1 MIRVTF
7 LPDQVSVE
15 ATAGEAWL
23 SVAAR
28 AGVEIPTGCRMGS
41 CGACTLELEDGQEI
55 RACISTIAG
64 DRDPAPLEDCPHI
77 TAYVFR
83 DPTW

>member
-7 LPDQVSVE
+7 LPDHVSVE
-15 ATAGEAWL
+15 AEAGESWL
-23 SVAAR
+23 SVAER

-41 CGACTLELEDGQEI
+41 CGACTVELANGEEI
-55 RACISTIAG
+55 RTCISTIAG
-64 DRDPAPLEDCPHI
+64 DRKDCTHI

>member
-15 ATAGEAWL
+15 ADVGESWL
-23 SVAAR
+23 SVAER

-41 CGACTLELEDGQEI
+41 CGACTVELDDGEEI
-55 RACISTIAG
+55 RACMSSVMG
-64 DRDPAPLEDCPHI
+64 DRPPAPLEDCPHI

>member
-7 LPDQVSVE
+7 LPDQVSIE
-15 ATAGEAWL
+15 AEAGESWL
-23 SVAAR
+23 SVAER

-41 CGACTLELEDGQEI
+41 CGACTVELENGEEI
-55 RACISTIAG
+55 RTCISTIAS
-64 DRDPAPLEDCPHI
+64 DRKDCTHI

>member
-7 LPDQVSVE
+7 LPDQICVE
-15 ATAGEAWL
+15 AEEGESWL
-23 SVAAR
+23 SVAER

-41 CGACTLELEDGQEI
+41 CGACTVELEDGAEI
-55 RACISTIAG
+55 RACISAIG
-64 DRDPAPLEDCPHI
+64 SDREDGTDI

>member
-1 MIRVTF
+1 MIKVTF
-7 LPDQVSVE
+7 VPDQVSVE
-15 ATAGEAWL
+15 AEVGESWL

-28 AGVEIPTGCRMGS
+28 AGVDIPTGCCMGS
-41 CGACTLELEDGQEI
+41 CGACTLELEDGEEI

-64 DRDPAPLEDCPHI
+64 DRKQDGSI
-77 TAYVFR
+77 TAYLFR

>member
-1 MIRVTF
+1 MIKVTF
-7 LPDQVSVE
+7 LPDQVCVTAE
-15 ATAGEAWL
+15 AGESWL

-41 CGACTLELEDGQEI
+41 CGACMVELENGEEI
-55 RACISTIAG
+55 RACISTVAG
-64 DRDPAPLEDCPHI
+64 DRPPAAGETDLHI